1 MHDIKHALTI
11 DAEAQRVYPL
21 ISTAE
26 GFTQW
31 WAADMTKDNPAGS
44 VELGFFNRATSY
56 RFRPVSMVAPR
67 QAHWHC
73 ETGKEWS
80 GTNLL
85 FDLKPD
91 GAKTALRFTH
101 ADWQAETD
109 YSISCTTVWGELMFR
124 LKAAA
129 EGKTPG
135 ALFLTTGMSY

>member
-1 MHDIKHALTI
+1 
-11 DAEAQRVYPL
+11 
-21 ISTAE
+21 
-26 GFTQW
+26 
-31 WAADMTKDNPAGS
+31 MTKDNPAGS

-56 RFRPVSMVAPR
+56 RFRPVSLVAPR

-109 YSISCTTVWGELMFR
+109 YAVSCTTVWGGIDVSP
-124 LKAAA
+124 
-129 EGKTPG
+129 EGRRGRKNSGP
-135 ALFLTTGMSY
+135 ALFDEWNVLLKTIE